1 MSTRSAVRI
10 ERMDFGKAV
19 RLMDLYR
26 HCDGYPG
33 ESGATIVEAL
43 RATKSVESFAAHLLA
58 LDYGPRVTGDT
69 QAHPIYELIE
79 DSGRHGDLE
88 HNYVVNVNSYG
99 PTKTTITHYHR
110 EIGANKWTS
119 TVYDLDGFVEVVN
132 EDRREMNERLA
143 ELRAKNPGC
152 KHYEGDD
159 YEMM

>member
-10 ERMDFGKAV
+10 ERMYFGKAV

-43 RATKSVESFAAHLLA
+43 RATNSVESFAAHLLA
-58 LDYGPRVTGDT
+58 LDYGPRVEGDT
-69 QAHPIYELIE
+69 QARPIYELIE

-88 HNYVVNVNSYG
+88 HNYVVNVNSYE

-110 EIGANKWTS
+110 KIGEKNWSKM
-119 TVYDLDGFVEVVN
+119 VCDLEKFVMLVN
-132 EDRREMNERLA
+132 TDRRGMNERMA
-143 ELRAKNPGC
+143 ELQAKNPN
-152 KHYEGDD
+152 HDYGDP
-159 YEMM
+159 YEMI